1 MVNMEDI
8 NKAIES
14 LNKKTQCIAV
24 SIAKVEQHLKDMNG
38 TILRHQR
45 KLEDIDNEMKQ
56 MDHAIGLNKVALA
69 KIMGAA
75 ITGSLLGGIIFT
87 FLLKVI
93 GG

>member
-1 MVNMEDI
+1 MEEI

-14 LNKKTQCIAV
+14 LNKKTQRIAV

-45 KLEDIDNEMKQ
+45 KLEDIDSEMKQ
-56 MDHAIGLNKVALA
+56 MDHAIAGNKVALA

-75 ITGSLLGGIIFT
+75 ITGSFLGGIFFT
-87 FLLKVI
+87 IILRFI
-93 GG
+93 GL